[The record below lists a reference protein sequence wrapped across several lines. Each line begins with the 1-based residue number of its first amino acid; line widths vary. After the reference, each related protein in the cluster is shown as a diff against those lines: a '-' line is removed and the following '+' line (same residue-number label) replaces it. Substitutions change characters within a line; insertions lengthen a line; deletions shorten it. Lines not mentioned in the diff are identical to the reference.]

1 MRTSFDD
8 QDFLSGCPAATS
20 FFMRP
25 HRAFTLIEVLVVM
38 AIIAVMIGLLL
49 PALVGAR
56 EGARRIQCVN
66 NLKQIALALQS
77 YAFSREVFPS
87 GSYNETG
94 PVLSTPEGYQLSWIA
109 SVLPQMEMHT
119 MARMLDTRCGAYDPV
134 NSTVRMTTL
143 STLSCWSSRPL
154 GWSIVG
160 GRMNPALI
168 AAGPGKSNYAACQN
182 DVEAPIDVDNH
193 GDFYLNSRVRVVDVV
208 DGLSQTIFVG
218 EVAVP
223 SSLGWLSGTR
233 ATLRNTGHPINGVD
247 LSTLELTEPANPPL
261 PENLTA
267 SELEKRIEF
276 GTLAVSPRFVG
287 GFSSAHPGNGAN
299 FAFGDGSVRFLK
311 QTIERSV
318 YRRLGH
324 RADGDVIDEDEF

>member
-1 MRTSFDD
+1 VR
-8 QDFLSGCPAATS
+8 
-20 FFMRP
+20 R
-25 HRAFTLIEVLVVM
+25 HNAFTLIELLVVM
-38 AIIAVMIGLLL
+38 AIIAVLIGLLL

-56 EGARRIQCVN
+56 EGGRRVQCVN

-94 PVLSTPEGYQLSWIA
+94 PVLNTAEGYKLSWI
-109 SVLPQMEMHT
+109 SSLLPFMEQNST
-119 MARMLDTRCGAYDPV
+119 AQSLDHRYGAYDPA
-134 NSTVRMTTL
+134 NNTVRKTHL
-143 STLSCWSSRPL
+143 STLTCWTSRPL
-154 GWSIVG
+154 AWTAAGGW
-160 GRMNPALI
+160 NPALMPT
-168 AAGPGKSNYAACQN
+168 GPGTSSYAACQN
-182 DVEAPIDVDNH
+182 DAEAPIDADNH
-193 GDFYLNSRVRVVDVV
+193 GGFYLNSRVRVVDVV

-247 LSTLELTEPANPPL
+247 LAALELTEPANPPL
-261 PENLTA
+261 PESLTA
-267 SELEKRIEF
+267 RDLETRIEL
-276 GTLAVSPRFVG
+276 GSLAVSPRFVG

-311 QTIERSV
+311 QTIDRSV

-324 RADGDVIDEDEF
+324 RADGEPIDDDAY